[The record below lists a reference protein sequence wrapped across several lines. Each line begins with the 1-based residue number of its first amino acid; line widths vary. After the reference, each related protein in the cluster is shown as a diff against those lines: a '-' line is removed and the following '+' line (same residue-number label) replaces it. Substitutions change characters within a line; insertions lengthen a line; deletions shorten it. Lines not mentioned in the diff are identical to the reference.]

1 MEPNKMENEFS
12 TKLNQ
17 REIKPSAHAW
27 ERLDA
32 MLNDAEDKKP
42 VRSLKWLYL
51 AAGFIGL
58 MLMATLFF
66 KQNEKTTPPENR
78 VAVENVNE
86 KQQNQTG
93 NSIIPSPKEAGNEN
107 QVKESQIEPRATVP
121 GSKYQ
126 NHTPLNK
133 AKRSEMPALKI
144 KGESQ
149 IAENTSSQPEKL
161 KSEDQKIIINPIK
174 VTVDEQIADIGTPK
188 PQTSSVKVD
197 ANSLLSQVDGEL
209 ELSFR
214 EKVIKTVSKNYR
226 TVKVALANRN
236 QE

>member
-1 MEPNKMENEFS
+1 MEPNKMENEFR

-32 MLNDAEDKKP
+32 MLNAEEKKP
-42 VRSLKWLYL
+42 VRNFKWLYI

-58 MLMATLFF
+58 VLMATLFF
-66 KQNEKTTPPENR
+66 NQNEKTTQPENR

-86 KQQNQTG
+86 KPEHQNG
-93 NSIIPSPKEAGNEN
+93 NSISPSPKAIEN
-107 QVKESQIEPRATVP
+107 QVKESQTEPRPTVP
-121 GSKYQ
+121 VSKQ
-126 NHTPLNK
+126 PNNTPLNK
-133 AKRSEMPALKI
+133 AKKSEMPAFKI

-149 IAENTSSQPEKL
+149 VAENDSPQPEKA
-161 KSEDQKIIINPIK
+161 KFEDQKTIINPIK
-174 VTVDEQIADIGTPK
+174 PTVDEQIADIGTPK
-188 PQTSSVKVD
+188 PQASSVKVD

-214 EKVIKTVSKNYR
+214 EKVIKTVSKNYK